1 MFYAGRRLSKTEKK
15 ETEEGNPKKIS
26 FFRFV
31 VRI

>member
-31 VRI
+31 N